1 MPREEGKVKVNEVRE
16 DNLKRLVVGDLK
28 WRR

>member
-1 MPREEGKVKVNEVRE
+1 MAREDGKVKVNEVGE

-28 WRR
+28 SRR